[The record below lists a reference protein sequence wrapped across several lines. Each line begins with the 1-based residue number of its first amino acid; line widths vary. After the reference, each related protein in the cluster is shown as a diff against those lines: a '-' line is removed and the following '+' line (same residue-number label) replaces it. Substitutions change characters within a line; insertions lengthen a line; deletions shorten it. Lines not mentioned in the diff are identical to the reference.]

1 MGKSNEKITI
11 SKSPVPMSKSPKVK
25 KKDADKNNN
34 KVKGAD
40 RTAQSSTPSC
50 GTDETVA
57 ATTQAELGN
66 FLFRHIFS
74 TYKVYKR
81 TLYAVLHP
89 SLEIV
94 IMIVIVLHI
103 VEANCSA
110 I

>member
-57 ATTQAELGN
+57 ATTQTELGN
-66 FLFRHIFS
+66 FLFRHIF
-74 TYKVYKR
+74 
-81 TLYAVLHP
+81 
-89 SLEIV
+89 
-94 IMIVIVLHI
+94 
-103 VEANCSA
+103 
-110 I
+110 